1 MKCKA
6 AFIFLLVLP
15 FWVAYVQAAPPAVKP
30 ETTLIVLAKLVEIPG
45 NGEFPNYPK
54 NSVYYNH
61 VAILKYE
68 VVQVLKGKFAGK
80 TIMVGQYMPRLARDK
95 VKDQMD
101 PFVDGDVQEIK
112 AGNVHRLVLGTP
124 IKKYWD
130 RDDAVFDSYYDDEEG
145 DRYFALR
152 TDRYSAPAAGPKK

>member
-1 MKCKA
+1 MKYWLIVIMTVCL
-6 AFIFLLVLP
+6 AFTLA
-15 FWVAYVQAAPPAVKP
+15 WSAEKVKP
-30 ETTLIVLAKLVEIPG
+30 ETTLMVIAKLVEIPG

-68 VVQVLKGKFAGK
+68 VVQVLKGQFAEK
-80 TIMVGQYMPRLARDK
+80 TIMVGQYMPRVPRDQI
-95 VKDQMD
+95 KDKMA
-101 PFVDGDVQEIK
+101 PYVGGDVQVIK
-112 AGNVHRLVLGTP
+112 AGDLHKLVLSYP

-145 DRYFALR
+145 ERFFALR
-152 TDRYSAPAAGPKK
+152 TDMYQDPNKK